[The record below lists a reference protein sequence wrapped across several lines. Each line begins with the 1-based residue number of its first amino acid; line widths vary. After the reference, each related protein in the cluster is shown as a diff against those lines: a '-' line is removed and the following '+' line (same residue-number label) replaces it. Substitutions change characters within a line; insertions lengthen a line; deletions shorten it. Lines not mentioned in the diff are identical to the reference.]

1 MSAVPTLRAM
11 CMDALT
17 MPGTSPSESP
27 TVVDVV
33 IALPAQLHDDLVQYA
48 ADRVRNHAACVD
60 RFMALPFQGAIQYAH
75 RRVRPLHTRTIVRY
89 SVCA

>member
-17 MPGTSPSESP
+17 MHHASSPSVTAEA
-27 TVVDVV
+27 VV

-60 RFMALPFQGAIQYAH
+60 RFMALP

-89 SVCA
+89 SVYA